1 MEEIVERKRKFAI
14 LYGSKKFPIEYHSSE
29 DEKDEDKSKNT
40 LEEEDK
46 SIDWNYC
53 NFPDA
58 QDPDAW
64 IFVSSEDEKDDGETS
79 ITPEQDN
86 KSVEFSDAQDPD
98 AWIFVS
104 SEDEKDDGE
113 TSITPEQDIKCVEF
127 SDAQDPNALVIQPE
141 KYVEYVD
148 VPSTFEPEKCNGVT
162 MKKML
167 ERKRKFAI
175 LYGRKKS
182 PIEYVSSDD
191 EKDDDQ
197 TSIKLEQDK
206 KSVDFRDPDVLV
218 IEPKKY
224 DKRTIEEKMIDKKR
238 KLAILYSRKK
248 SSIEYVSSDDE
259 KDDDQTS
266 ITSEQDNQSV
276 DFNYSNFPDAQDP
289 DALGFEN
296 YDIWS

>member
-79 ITPEQDN
+79 ITPEQDI
-86 KSVEFSDAQDPD
+86 KSVEFS
-98 AWIFVS
+98 
-104 SEDEKDDGE
+104 E
-113 TSITPEQDIKCVEF
+113 
-127 SDAQDPNALVIQPE
+127 AQDPNALVIQPE

-266 ITSEQDNQSV
+266 ITPEQDNQSV